1 MFDLIIIRECPCHSW
16 QTERRCTGFIITQAE
31 NMLQITRHWSVGSIH
46 KFRGQ
51 KEVSSKTFKDIFK
64 PFDFAIDETWSTGC
78 PAKLFTLGY
87 LLFCGLLLMQTAKNG
102 TFLKN
107 SGNLLHDR
115 HKNFENRFRN
125 S

>member
-1 MFDLIIIRECPCHSW
+1 MLCMNSVPNIILLIEM
-16 QTERRCTGFIITQAE
+16 FIIFIRPSS
-31 NMLQITRHWSVGSIH
+31 NM
-46 KFRGQ
+46 
-51 KEVSSKTFKDIFK
+51 VSSKTVYTRL
-64 PFDFAIDETWSTGC
+64 FA
-78 PAKLFTLGY
+78 
-87 LLFCGLLLMQTAKNG
+87 FCGLLLMQTAKNG